1 MIRFAVTLPVLY
13 VFFAFSTM
21 TPATATTIDFDVQAG
36 NRGGNLTGIPDSPL
50 MIGIATLT
58 GGELLSGE
66 VGLNADTTGIYAS
79 EGLFGSGETNP
90 LVITFTMPVQ
100 NFSVFVLN
108 GDDTR
113 SYTVSDNL
121 GNSITKSL
129 ASAGALGGAEF
140 ALPGSGLSTVE
151 ISSANADA
159 WDFAVDNLTFTDITN
174 STPEPEASLL
184 LSAGLGLLTAI
195 RGRTSLTALLTFLRR
210 RLVQSSRSFEN

>member
-159 WDFAVDNLTFTDITN
+159 WDFAVDNLTFTDVTN

-195 RGRTSLTALLTFLRR
+195 RGRKSLTALLTFLRR